1 MDRVE
6 LVLASDVRLRIVV
19 ELESDVEVGIVVVC
33 VVVGGITMSIWIL
46 GGCEQIISPS
56 SRS

>member
-1 MDRVE
+1 M
-6 LVLASDVRLRIVV
+6 LASDVRLRIVV